1 MKKLYTI
8 TTLLIIIFSG
18 KVFAQPTY
26 TQTSFPAAGTV
37 LTSIMIDPTGLSPGN
52 AGANQTWDFSTAVL
66 TGTSSMSNVV
76 TPASTPYASSFPT
89 ASLAQSQVN
98 AGGSAAY
105 VYYSLSA
112 SYAEMIGFVSV
123 SPSATM
129 NYSFSDP
136 RRVMN
141 FPWTYNSTFTDAS
154 AGIAIYVI
162 GGYTVNQYRRG
173 TVTYTADGYGTCINP
188 LGMNTNVLRLKTVE
202 TTVDSSVFVGLPVP
216 ATVTESNVVSYGWS
230 GSAPFFQFFSI
241 TYDSV
246 FVNGAFS
253 SANSSASYMD
263 NSSSVSE
270 LSPRVKPI
278 SIYPNPS
285 SKNDFIHL
293 TAHDL
298 KPGETQF
305 IVEDM
310 QGRVVKHNDFV
321 IMPAPHHTVD
331 VEVSD
336 IPAGIYSVRLQ
347 QKNNVF
353 SSRFIRQ

>member
-1 MKKLYTI
+1 MKKLYFI
-8 TTLLIIIFSG
+8 TTLIVIILSG

-26 TQTSFPAAGTV
+26 TQASFPAAGTV
-37 LTSIMIDPTGLSPGN
+37 LTSIMVDPTGLSPGN
-52 AGANQTWDFSTAVL
+52 GGANQTWDFSAAIL

-98 AGGSAAY
+98 AGGSSAY
-105 VYYSLSA
+105 VYYTLNA
-112 SYAEMIGFVSV
+112 SYAEMIGLVSV
-123 SPSATM
+123 SPSATI
-129 NYSFSDP
+129 NYSFTDP

-154 AGIAIYVI
+154 TGIASYII

-188 LGMNTNVLRLKTVE
+188 VGMNTNVLRLKTVE
-202 TTVDSSVFVGLPVP
+202 STVDSSVFVGLPVP
-216 ATVTESNVVSYGWS
+216 ATVTASNIVSYGWS
-230 GSAPFFQFFSI
+230 GSAPFFQLFSI

-253 SANSSASYMD
+253 SANASASYMD
-263 NSSSVSE
+263 NSSSVPE

-278 SIYPNPS
+278 SVYPNPF

-293 TAHDL
+293 KADDL
-298 KPGETQF
+298 KSGETQF

-310 QGRVVKHNDFV
+310 QGKVVKHIDFV
-321 IMPAPHHTVD
+321 IIPAPHHTVD

-336 IPAGIYSVRLQ
+336 LPPGIYSVRLQ
-347 QKNNVF
+347 QEDNLF